1 MDMMVV
7 RFALLAA
14 DDMIDISSLVLAATV
29 VRSDEVVPANP
40 TACAAAALNLTLSAT
55 PSFCAASAEISR
67 TSSMT
72 GERCLWLCA
81 CWIVG
86 RFERLREKLSAS
98 EAATRMLFRCLGRP
112 VAGGVWLLTESAAM
126 ENSE

>member
-1 MDMMVV
+1 MDITVV

-14 DDMIDISSLVLAATV
+14 EDMTDTSSLVLAATV
-29 VRSDEVVPANP
+29 VGSDEVVPANP
-40 TACAAAALNLTLSAT
+40 TACAAASLNLSLSAT

-67 TSSMT
+67 TSSTT
-72 GERCLWLCA
+72 GVRCFWVNA
-81 CWIVG
+81 CWTVE

-98 EAATRMLFRCLGRP
+98 EAATRMLFRCFGRP
-112 VAGGVWLLTESAAM
+112 VAGSVWLLTEGAAM